1 MIDLVAS
8 IHNISIE
15 GINGKEIALSKFKG
29 KKLLVVNVASACGFT
44 FQYQQLEA
52 LYRQFQDR
60 LVILGCPCNDFGSQE
75 EGSEEEI
82 LRFCTTHFDV
92 TFPLTK
98 KIHIR
103 TEPVH
108 PLYQW
113 LTLKDRNGVAD
124 SQVDWNFQK
133 YAVSPE
139 GTLEHVFSAESSPLD
154 ASILEW
160 IEAA

>member
-1 MIDLVAS
+1 MAS

-15 GINGKEIALSKFKG
+15 GINGKEIALSQFKG

-44 FQYQQLEA
+44 FQYEQLEA

-60 LVILGCPCNDFGSQE
+60 LAILGCPCNDFGSQE

-82 LRFCTTHFDV
+82 LRFCTTSFDV
-92 TFPLTK
+92 TFPLSK
-98 KIHIR
+98 KINIR
-103 TEPVH
+103 KAPVH
-108 PLYQW
+108 PLYEW
-113 LTLKDRNGVAD
+113 LTLKTRNGVAD

-133 YAVSPE
+133 YAVGADGS
-139 GTLEHVFSAESSPLD
+139 LQHIFSAESSPLD
-154 ASILEW
+154 AQVLEW